1 MERIHRLR
9 QKANDSASQVTS
21 LQTELGRAKSSLQ
34 IANAD
39 NDKLL
44 GQLGAAK
51 QERDTIKAKLEAL
64 KQSREK
70 DLEDANNASFKEAEE
85 SYTKQVHATQD
96 IYFKAGWKTA
106 YEQLGQGLGTD
117 IFASPPAIFLL
128 TYLVPYANDIFAAL
142 QAEAKEE
149 GEKEAEGNAQQEN
162 HPEQPGAQDQ
172 TATINLEVTED
183 EFSNLSPLA

>member
-9 QKANDSASQVTS
+9 QKANDSTSQVTS

-44 GQLGAAK
+44 GQLGAAE
-51 QERDTIKAKLEAL
+51 QERDTIKAELEAL

-70 DLEDANNASFKEAEE
+70 DLEDANNADFKEAEK

-96 IYFKAGWKTA
+96 SYFKAG
-106 YEQLGQGLGTD
+106 
-117 IFASPPAIFLL
+117 
-128 TYLVPYANDIFAAL
+128 
-142 QAEAKEE
+142 
-149 GEKEAEGNAQQEN
+149 
-162 HPEQPGAQDQ
+162 
-172 TATINLEVTED
+172 
-183 EFSNLSPLA
+183 